1 MKSLTLSAV
10 ALAMALASGTVVAS
24 ECPADMKKIDAALA
38 TNPSLDMAQKEKVKA
53 LRASGEQLHKSGK
66 HGESVAALR
75 EAMEILGVK

>member
-10 ALAMALASGTVVAS
+10 ALTLALSSGAVVAG

-38 TNPSLDMAQKEKVKA
+38 ENPSLSSDQMSKVKE

-66 HGESVAALR
+66 HGESVKALR
-75 EAMEILGVK
+75 EAMAILGVK

>member
-10 ALAMALASGTVVAS
+10 ALALALSSGAAVAF

-38 TNPSLDMAQKEKVKA
+38 KNPSLSSAQMSKVKE

-66 HGESVAALR
+66 HGESVEALR
-75 EAMEILGVK
+75 EAMRILGVQ

>member
-10 ALAMALASGTVVAS
+10 ALALALSSGAAVAF

-38 TNPSLDMAQKEKVKA
+38 ENPSLSSDQMSKVKE

-66 HGESVAALR
+66 HGESVKALR
-75 EAMEILGVK
+75 EAMAILGVK